1 MFGITF
7 GKESSFVGENIELL
21 ENFHRR
27 ISCSAVPTQ
36 EKQYKEGKT
45 MYTFNNTQDDRMER
59 AKQILA
65 MFYCSDRSHGIECH
79 GSDPKNRCHAENCF
93 EQKAA

>member
-1 MFGITF
+1 M
-7 GKESSFVGENIELL
+7 
-21 ENFHRR
+21 H
-27 ISCSAVPTQ
+27 
-36 EKQYKEGKT
+36 
-45 MYTFNNTQDDRMER
+45 TFNNTQDDRMER